1 EMAMSAMDKI
11 ADRAVPNA
19 AAEPVLSVRDLRT
32 SFRTQKGW
40 VDIVKGISFDIAAE
54 ETLAVVGESGSRK
67 SVTALSVMRLLDH
80 AMSRVE
86 GSVKLAGREL
96 LSHSPNEMRTV
107 RGRQISM
114 FFQEAMTSLNPLQT
128 VGQQIAEVLSIRSE
142 EHTSE
147 LQSRENLVCRLL
159 LE

>member
-19 AAEPVLSVRDLRT
+19 AAEPVLSVRDLKT

-54 ETLAVVGESGSRK
+54 ETLAVVGESGSGK

-80 AMSRVE
+80 EVSRVE
-86 GSVKLAGREL
+86 GCVKLAGREL
-96 LSHSPNEMRTV
+96 LSLSPNEMRTV
-107 RGRQISM
+107 RGRQIGM
-114 FFQEAMTSLNPLQT
+114 IFQEAMTSLNPLQT
-128 VGQQIAEVLSIRSE
+128 VGQQIAEVLSIHGLYSGQE
-142 EHTSE
+142 AYKEAE
-147 LQSRENLVCRLL
+147 RL
-159 LE
+159 